1 MVHALVSLLV
11 IASGAA
17 HAGWSPV
24 VTDRRLYSAAI
35 ADLAG
40 GRLEQAETG
49 FSALLEKDPSCGM
62 ALHGRGM
69 ARFRSGDLAGAE
81 ADLSQVVEGFPDQPE
96 GHVGLSSVR
105 FVRQDFGGAE
115 RAARAAVAADPG
127 DIDANTV
134 LQQVLLRT
142 GNLAEARAAIDAARS
157 ELLCRSSPA
166 LWCRWRTKWGTRLHS
181 RQPWVPSCVG
191 CAGACGCGGEPGDR

>member
-81 ADLSQVVEGFPDQPE
+81 ADMSQVVEGFPDQPE

-105 FVRQDFGGAE
+105 FVQQDFGGMVLP
-115 RAARAAVAADPG
+115 AAVAGWQGG
-127 DIDANTV
+127 DDLECLEAAFAV
-134 LQQVLLRT
+134 M
-142 GNLAEARAAIDAARS
+142 AEDDD
-157 ELLCRSSPA
+157 
-166 LWCRWRTKWGTRLHS
+166 G
-181 RQPWVPSCVG
+181 G
-191 CAGACGCGGEPGDR
+191 AGLVQDVQLIA